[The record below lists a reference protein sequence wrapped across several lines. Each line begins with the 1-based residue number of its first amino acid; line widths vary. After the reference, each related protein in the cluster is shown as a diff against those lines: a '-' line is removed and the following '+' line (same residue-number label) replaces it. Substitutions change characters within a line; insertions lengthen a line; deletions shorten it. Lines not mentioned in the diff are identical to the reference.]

1 SLATA
6 PWKRSHPW
14 ESPRSHPDEKEPN
27 VSGWTVSPWL
37 MDVINTTS
45 LVILIYFSALQLVLF
60 GLLILSFFDMRRRL
74 AQNFYADYE
83 AVAKSHFTFPITVL
97 VPAYN
102 EAAGVIDSVRSV
114 LSLDYPQHEVIVI
127 NDGSTDDT
135 MTRLRAEFRLERREV
150 GFRKTLESTGAIHGI
165 YRSPTHPN
173 LTVIDKVHAGKS
185 AALNVGINLS
195 RYPLICTID
204 ADSIFQENAL
214 LRVVRPF
221 LEDPDRVIAVGGQV
235 RVANGCKVERGR
247 VVEPRLPQNILAAFQ
262 VIEYLRAFVASRL
275 GLSAMNNLLIL
286 SGVFSLFRKDVVIEV
301 GGYRS
306 DVITEDMELVLRLH
320 RHMREQERPYVVQF
334 LPDPICWTEVPQKVG
349 ALGRQRGRWHRGLI
363 HCLWIHRSLGW
374 SKRSGSLRF
383 IGMPYYFFFEVMGPL
398 VELLGYILIP
408 IAYFLGFLSPLYFW
422 AFLFLAVT
430 SGAFL
435 SISAVFLE
443 ELSFGLYRSW
453 GDFALMIGVGVLENF
468 SYRILTL
475 FFRLGAMLDIILGRG
490 GWGKQERAGFD
501 TIGS

>member
-1 SLATA
+1 MSI
-6 PWKRSHPW
+6 
-14 ESPRSHPDEKEPN
+14 
-27 VSGWTVSPWL
+27 
-37 MDVINTTS
+37 INTTS
-45 LVILIYFSALQLVLF
+45 FVILIYFSTLQLVLF

-102 EAAGVIDSVRSV
+102 ESVGVIDSVRSV

-135 MTRLRAEFRLERREV
+135 MAKLQREFRLERRDV
-150 GFRKTLESTGAIHGI
+150 VYRKVLEFEGAIRGL
-165 YRSPTHPN
+165 YRSATSPN
-173 LTVIDKVHAGKS
+173 LLVIDKEHAGKS
-185 AALNVGINLS
+185 EALNAGINLS
-195 RYPLICTID
+195 RFPLFCTID

-221 LEDPDRVIAVGGQV
+221 LEDPERVIAVGGQV
-235 RVANGCKVERGR
+235 RVANGCRIERGR
-247 VVEPRLPQNILAAFQ
+247 IVEPRLPSSILAAFQ
-262 VIEYLRAFVASRL
+262 VVEYLRAFVASRL

-286 SGVFSLFRKDVVIEV
+286 SGVFSLFRKDVVVEA
-301 GGYRS
+301 GGYRTG
-306 DVITEDMELVLRLH
+306 VVTEDMELVIRLH
-320 RHMREQERPYVVQF
+320 RKMREQQRPYSVVF
-334 LPDPICWTEVPQKVG
+334 LPDPICWTEVPETVG
-349 ALGRQRGRWHRGLI
+349 ALARQRGRWHRGLI
-363 HCLWIHRSLGW
+363 HSLWLHRSLLWG
-374 SKRSGSLRF
+374 KHSGSLRW
-383 IGMPYYFFFEVMGPL
+383 IGLPYYFFFEFLGPI
-398 VELLGYILIP
+398 VELVGYIIIP
-408 IAYFLGFLSPLYFW
+408 IAFFMGFLSPLYFW

-453 GDFALMIGVGVLENF
+453 GDFAQMVGIGILENF

-475 FFRLGAMLDIILGRG
+475 FFRLGAVLDMILGRG
-490 GWGKQERAGFD
+490 GWGKQERAGL
-501 TIGS
+501 GRAKAAPAQL

>member
-1 SLATA
+1 MPAFTA
-6 PWKRSHPW
+6 PDWLIPVV
-14 ESPRSHPDEKEPN
+14 N
-27 VSGWTVSPWL
+27 VISFA
-37 MDVINTTS
+37 
-45 LVILIYFSALQLVLF
+45 ILIYFSALQLVLF
-60 GLLILSFFDMRRRL
+60 SLLILSFFDMRRRL

-83 AVAKSHFTFPITVL
+83 AVAKSHFTFPISVL
-97 VPAYN
+97 VPSYN
-102 EAAGVIDSVRSV
+102 EEQNVVEAVRSV
-114 LSLDYPQHEVIVI
+114 LALDYPQHEVIVI
-127 NDGSTDDT
+127 NDGSTDET
-135 MTRLRAEFRLERREV
+135 LARLRREFKLTLRDMV
-150 GFRKTLESTGAIHGI
+150 YRKSLPVEGEIRGI

-173 LTVIDKVHAGKS
+173 LIVIDKAHAGKS

-204 ADSIFQENAL
+204 ADAIFQENAL

-334 LPDPICWTEVPQKVG
+334 LPDPICWTEVPQKMG
-349 ALGRQRGRWHRGLI
+349 ALARQRGRWHRGLI

-374 SKRSGSLRF
+374 GKTSGSLRW
-383 IGMPYYFFFEVMGPL
+383 IGMPYYFLFEVMGPV
-398 VELLGYILIP
+398 VELVGYILIP

-501 TIGS
+501 STGSSPAQA